1 MVHAQFLQGCAGN
14 ANVKVHGD
22 EEQATL
28 VGRRLAEAVL
38 GASRAA
44 RPSGTSHLRMVTHTV
59 RLPWG
64 KIHTAEEARAL
75 LEKKGKQD
83 RRTADWAEAVCRAH
97 ERGSIKPCAEVIVQ
111 AMRVGDG
118 VFVALPGE
126 VFLEI
131 GLAIKQRASV
141 ENLFVA
147 AYANSCEVGYIPT
160 AAAFSE
166 GGYEVDVAPYYYG
179 LFQLSPDCEKILV
192 DSALKAVQSV
202 L

>member
-1 MVHAQFLQGCAGN
+1 
-14 ANVKVHGD
+14 
-22 EEQATL
+22 
-28 VGRRLAEAVL
+28 
-38 GASRAA
+38 
-44 RPSGTSHLRMVTHTV
+44 MVTHTV

-64 KIHTAEEARAL
+64 KVHTAEEARAL
-75 LEKKGKQD
+75 LALKSKRD
-83 RRTADWAEAVCRAH
+83 RRIADWAEAVCRAH
-97 ERGSIKPCAEVIVQ
+97 ARGSLKPYAEVVVQ
-111 AMRVGDG
+111 AMRLGDG
-118 VFVALPGE
+118 VFLALPGE

-131 GLAIKQRASV
+131 GLAIKQRAGV

-147 AYANSCEVGYIPT
+147 AYANNCEIGYIPT